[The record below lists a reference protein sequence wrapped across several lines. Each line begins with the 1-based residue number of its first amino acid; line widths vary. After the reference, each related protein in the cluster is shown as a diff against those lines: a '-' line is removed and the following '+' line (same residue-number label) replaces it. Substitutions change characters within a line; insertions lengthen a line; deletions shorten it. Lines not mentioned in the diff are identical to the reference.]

1 MTLDRSDVE
10 KIAHLARIQISEA
23 EKDKY
28 VHDLNG
34 ILALAED
41 MNAVDTQGISPMAH
55 PLRMVQ
61 RLRPDQATEPD
72 RRELFQGIA
81 PAVDSG
87 LYLVPK
93 VIE

>member
-10 KIAHLARIQISEA
+10 KIAHLPRIQISEA

-34 ILALAED
+34 ILALAEE
-41 MNAVDTQGISPMAH
+41 MNAVDTQDISPMAH
-55 PLRMVQ
+55 PLHMIQ
-61 RLRPDQATEPD
+61 RLRPDLATGPD
-72 RRELFQGIA
+72 RREIFQGIA
-81 PAVDSG
+81 PAVDNG

>member
-34 ILALAED
+34 ILALAEE
-41 MNAVDTQGISPMAH
+41 MNAVDTLSLIHISEPT
-55 PLRMVQ
+55 
-61 RLRPDQATEPD
+61 RP
-72 RRELFQGIA
+72 
-81 PAVDSG
+81 
-87 LYLVPK
+87 Y
-93 VIE
+93 

>member
-1 MTLDRSDVE
+1 MTLNRTDVE

-23 EKDKY
+23 EQDKY
-28 VHDLNG
+28 VQDLNG
-34 ILALAED
+34 ILTLAEQ

-55 PLRMVQ
+55 PLHMIQ

-72 RRELFQGIA
+72 RREIFQGIA
-81 PAVDSG
+81 PAVDNG

>member
-1 MTLDRSDVE
+1 MALDRSAVE
-10 KIAHLARIQISEA
+10 KIAHLARILVSEV

-41 MNAVDTQGISPMAH
+41 MNAVDTQDISTMAH
-55 PLRMVQ
+55 PLRMTQ
-61 RLRPDQATEPD
+61 RLRPDQALEPN
-72 RRELFQGIA
+72 RRDILQGIA

>member
-1 MTLDRSDVE
+1 MTLNRSDVE

-34 ILALAED
+34 ILALAEE

-72 RRELFQGIA
+72 RRELCQGIA
-81 PAVDSG
+81 PAVDNG

>member
-1 MTLDRSDVE
+1 MALDRSAVE
-10 KIAHLARIQISEA
+10 KIAHLARILVSEV

-41 MNAVDTQGISPMAH
+41 MNAVDTQDISPMAH
-55 PLRMVQ
+55 PLRMTQ
-61 RLRPDQATEPD
+61 RLRRDQALEPN
-72 RRELFQGIA
+72 RRDIFQGIA